1 MSEALPTYLEIKLVR
16 IVCGRERGDKQ
27 GRGEPQA
34 AGAGGGYHQFYA
46 GRPAAHWVNTASSN
60 ADPPNL
66 NTAFH
71 GAQASH

>member
-16 IVCGRERGDKQ
+16 FVCGREGEDKE

-34 AGAGGGYHQFYA
+34 AGAGGYHQFYA
-46 GRPAAHWVNTASSN
+46 GRPAAAAHWVNTASSN

-66 NTAFH
+66 NTA
-71 GAQASH
+71 SESLR

>member
-16 IVCGRERGDKQ
+16 FVCGREGEDKE
-27 GRGEPQA
+27 GRE
-34 AGAGGGYHQFYA
+34 
-46 GRPAAHWVNTASSN
+46 GRALCCKSRRLSSILCLPAAHWVNTASRN

-66 NTAFH
+66 NPAFH

>member
-16 IVCGRERGDKQ
+16 FVCGGERG
-27 GRGEPQA
+27 GPYA
-34 AGAGGGYHQFYA
+34 AGAGGYHQFYA

-60 ADPPNL
+60 ADPPIL
-66 NTAFH
+66 NAALH